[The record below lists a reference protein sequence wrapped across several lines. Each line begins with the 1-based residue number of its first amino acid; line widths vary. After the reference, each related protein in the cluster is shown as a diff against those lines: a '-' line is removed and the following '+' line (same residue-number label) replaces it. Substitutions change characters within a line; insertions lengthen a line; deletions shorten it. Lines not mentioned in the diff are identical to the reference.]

1 MTMKRF
7 PWGARVGWLVGLAVA
22 ATAGHA
28 AIQDPV
34 RLDAGLIAGG
44 ETSPSGV
51 RVFRGLP
58 FAAPPVGENRWR
70 APQPVPHWEGV
81 RDASKFGNVCIQHVT
96 EPRYVNIANMAG
108 SPPMSEDCLYLN
120 VWTAAASPNDKLPV
134 MVFFFGGAFTDG
146 GGAAP
151 LYDGTHLAERGAVVV
166 TMNYRLGPFGFL
178 AHPALTADSK
188 IKSSGNYGIMDM
200 VASLEWVKR
209 NAAAFG
215 GDPGN
220 VTIFGQS
227 AGAMAITSLMT
238 SPLTEGLFQR
248 AIAESIMGG
257 AVVPNRP
264 NATLAA
270 QEQEGLRQAQA
281 AGVETVEQLR
291 ALSPDEVAEKFRANT
306 MIVDNYVIPED
317 PAIVFAEG
325 RQHKVDVLMGANAA
339 ELSFGGGG
347 GGRRGPGEGAGAAG
361 GSGSAGASGSASAS
375 GRAGGSSAGP
385 TSGPASASDGS
396 DRIFFTAWRVAEYER
411 AAGQDAYVYWFS
423 RKSPAA
429 EGKDPYLPV
438 HASEVK
444 YVFDNLGEQPLF
456 PDTSDAKL
464 VAASAA
470 DQQLADRMASYWVNF
485 ARTGNPNGEG
495 LPKWPAL
502 EGLDSVDA
510 AVLDV
515 DVEAGSASL
524 PTIEQ
529 MKAQEARL
537 REQLEPLLKK

>member
-1 MTMKRF
+1 MKRF
-7 PWGARVGWLVGLAVA
+7 PCGARIGWLVGLAVA
-22 ATAGHA
+22 ATASHA

-34 RLDAGLIAGG
+34 RIDAGLVAGG

-58 FAAPPVGENRWR
+58 FAAPPVGNNRWR
-70 APQPVPHWEGV
+70 APQPVEPWQGV

-96 EPRYVNIANMAG
+96 EPRYVNIANMEG

-120 VWTAAASPNDKLPV
+120 VWTAAAAPGDKLPV
-134 MVFFFGGAFTDG
+134 MVFFYGGAFTDG

-151 LYDGTHLAERGAVVV
+151 LYDGTALAERGAVVV

-200 VASLEWVKR
+200 VASLDWVGR
-209 NAAAFG
+209 NIAAFG

-238 SPLTEGLFQR
+238 SPLTDGLFQR

-270 QEQEGLRQAQA
+270 QEQEGLHQAQA
-281 AGVETVEQLR
+281 AGIETAEQLR
-291 ALSPDEVAEKFRANT
+291 ALSADEVAEKLHAQT

-339 ELSFGGGG
+339 ELSFGG
-347 GGRRGPGEGAGAAG
+347 RRGPAG
-361 GSGSAGASGSASAS
+361 
-375 GRAGGSSAGP
+375 
-385 TSGPASASDGS
+385 ASDGS
-396 DRIFFTAWRVAEYER
+396 DRIFFTAWRVAAYEQ
-411 AAGQDAYVYWFS
+411 AAGKNAYVYWFS

-444 YVFDNLGEQPLF
+444 YVFDNLGEVPLF

-464 VAASAA
+464 VATSAA
-470 DQQLADRMASYWVNF
+470 DQRLADTMASYWVNF
-485 ARTGNPNGEG
+485 ARTGNPNGKG
-495 LPKWPAL
+495 LPNWP
-502 EGLDSVDA
+502 EHTGLDSVHA
-510 AVLDV
+510 AIFDV
-515 DVEAGSASL
+515 DPNAASAGL

-529 MKAQEARL
+529 MQAQEKQL
-537 REQLEPLLKK
+537 REQLAPLLEK